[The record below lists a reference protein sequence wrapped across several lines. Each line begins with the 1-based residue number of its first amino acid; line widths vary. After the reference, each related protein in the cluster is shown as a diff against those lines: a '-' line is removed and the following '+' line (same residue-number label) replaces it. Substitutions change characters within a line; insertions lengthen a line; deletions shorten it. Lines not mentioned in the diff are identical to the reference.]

1 MMQKQAEGRGIG
13 VDEVR
18 AELAAGSPLN
28 RLVEPGEVAAAVVF
42 LASDGARSITGEDM
56 NVSAGL
62 VTY

>member
-1 MMQKQAEGRGIG
+1 
-13 VDEVR
+13 
-18 AELAAGSPLN
+18 
-28 RLVEPGEVAAAVVF
+28 VEPGEVAAAVVF